1 MKNKKLHKIIGIL
14 GIIFSV
20 LLGVVGTLLA
30 FSAKWMFKTW
40 TNLSMDELVFHL
52 TAPLEGTNT
61 DMIKD
66 YCNECVVPVVLILSC
81 MIFLICAN
89 RKNKKK
95 VKENSTCFLYR
106 SNCNHRRY
114 SRGNMERTGYWKLF
128 KRAGYIF
135 YIYR

>member
-1 MKNKKLHKIIGIL
+1 MDEKRRIMKNKKLHKIIGIL

-66 YCNECVVPVVLILSC
+66 YCNECVVPVVLILGC
-81 MIFLICAN
+81 MIF
-89 RKNKKK
+89 
-95 VKENSTCFLYR
+95 
-106 SNCNHRRY
+106 
-114 SRGNMERTGYWKLF
+114 
-128 KRAGYIF
+128 
-135 YIYR
+135 